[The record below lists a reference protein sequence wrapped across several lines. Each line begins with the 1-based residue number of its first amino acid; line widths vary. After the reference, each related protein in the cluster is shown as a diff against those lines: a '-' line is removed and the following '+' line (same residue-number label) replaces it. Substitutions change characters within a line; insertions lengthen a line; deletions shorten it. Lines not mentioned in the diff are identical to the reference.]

1 MKRELGINKKKL
13 VKMKKL
19 LLILLAIFAIQT
31 ASLKAQTDTDVV
43 NFTAV
48 LSSVLNLNVTSGA
61 DQTAAF
67 DTPAEYNLGINAVG
81 TTAVTMESTSDWD
94 LKINAADFSD
104 GGTNIIPIN
113 NLGVWCEATGTH
125 QIGTE
130 VTCSNTSL
138 ATSMGLTNADQTI
151 LDNGTANGGD
161 ATDNA
166 FNLNWTMGTM
176 QGTMNTLSIFDQL
189 SNGTIGG
196 LGSYTTVVNLT
207 LTALP

>member
-1 MKRELGINKKKL
+1 
-13 VKMKKL
+13 MKKL
-19 LLILLAIFAIQT
+19 LLILVAGLAMYSARVQ
-31 ASLKAQTDTDVV
+31 AQTDTDVV
-43 NFTAV
+43 AFTAV
-48 LSSVLNLNVTSGA
+48 LSSVLNLNVTGGA
-61 DQTAAF
+61 AQTATF
-67 DTPAEYNLGINAVG
+67 DTPTLYNLGIDAVG
-81 TTAVTMESTSDWD
+81 TTTVTMESTSDWD

-130 VTCSNTSL
+130 VTCLNTSL
-138 ATSMGLTNADQTI
+138 ATSMGLTVADQTL
-151 LDNGTANGGD
+151 LDNGTSNSGD

-176 QGTMNTLSIFDQL
+176 NGSMNALSIFDQL
-189 SNGTIGG
+189 ANGTIGG
-196 LGSYTTVVNLT
+196 LGTYTTTVNLT